1 MLTVSNAMSLL
12 VTCIENVFEWARLI
26 FVRFDAWGWI
36 LGGLGVFTVYR
47 FLLKPFL
54 GGSVSLGDSGN
65 YKTRQNQSKQSKKES
80 SEENG

>member
-1 MLTVSNAMSLL
+1 MTVADAMNLL
-12 VTCIENVFEWARLI
+12 AICVDSVFEWTRFI
-26 FVRFDAWGWI
+26 FIRYDAWSWV
-36 LGGLGVFTVYR
+36 LGALGVFTVYR

-65 YKTRQNQSKQSKKES
+65 YKARQNQSKESKKES

>member
-1 MLTVSNAMSLL
+1 MTVSNAMALL
-12 VTCIENVFEWARLI
+12 TKCIDSVFEWTRLV
-26 FVRFDAWGWI
+26 FLKYDAWGWI

-65 YKTRQNQSKQSKKES
+65 YKARQNQSKEQTKKES

>member
-12 VTCIENVFEWARLI
+12 VTCIENVFEWTRLI

-65 YKTRQNQSKQSKKES
+65 YKSRQNQSKQSKKES